1 MAANGC
7 NLVSCCLQ
15 TAATVPTYFDV
26 SPRDFRISHSSPC
39 SLSNEY
45 DILRHTKHNYLY
57 FLAGTTEVAY
67 TGGEELVVTYGT
79 GETVTVRVRQGAL
92 SCLIL
97 LPASYRGEHRENVR
111 GDCHSQGMSG
121 GTLLPHPSTS
131 LI

>member
-1 MAANGC
+1 M
-7 NLVSCCLQ
+7 
-15 TAATVPTYFDV
+15 
-26 SPRDFRISHSSPC
+26 
-39 SLSNEY
+39 
-45 DILRHTKHNYLY
+45 
-57 FLAGTTEVAY
+57 AY

-111 GDCHSQGMSG
+111 GDCHSQGTAGGDCHSQGTSG

-131 LI
+131 LLQR